1 MNDLQRQAIGI
12 LLREGAWFGSLPR
25 ALQERILAKGAVR
38 TFAKGQVIQREDAH
52 SAGFMAVLEG
62 QVSLLRHV
70 NDDEPALIH
79 VGGPGFWFGEVG
91 VLLEGSTLV
100 TAIAQGS
107 VRVFVL
113 PKAEFDRIV
122 AEEPRYYPE
131 FARLALERLR
141 ILMRYL
147 AETIR
152 LSPDYRLRLRLA
164 DLAETQR
171 SQTKAEGTSVLLDL
185 SQSELAGIIG
195 LSRQKLSGRLRRLQD
210 EGWVELGPR
219 RIRVLNPSALRAT
232 AADGFASEH

>member
-1 MNDLQRQAIGI
+1 MNDQQQQAIGAF
-12 LLREGAWFGSLPR
+12 LRQGAWFGNLPP
-25 ALQERILAKGAVR
+25 ALQERILARAAVR
-38 TFAKGQVIQREDAH
+38 SFAKGQVIQLEDSH
-52 SAGFMAVLEG
+52 SLGLLAVLEG

-70 NDDEPALIH
+70 SDDEPVLIH

-100 TAIAQGS
+100 TAVAQS
-107 VRVFVL
+107 AMRALVL
-113 PKAEFDRIV
+113 PKVEFERIV
-122 AEEPRYYPE
+122 ADEPRYYPA

-171 SQTKAEGTSVLLDL
+171 SQTTADGAGVVLYL

-210 EGWVELGPR
+210 EGWIELGPR
-219 RIRVLNPSALRAT
+219 RIRVLNPSGLRAT
-232 AADGFASEH
+232 AADGFAPEH

>member
-1 MNDLQRQAIGI
+1 MNEVQRQAIGT
-12 LLREGAWFGSLPR
+12 LLRQGAWFGSLPP
-25 ALQERILAKGAVR
+25 ALQERILAKADVR
-38 TFAKGQVIQREDAH
+38 TFAKGQVIQHEDAH
-52 SAGFMAVLEG
+52 SAGFMVVLEG

-70 NDDEPALIH
+70 SDDEPVLIH

-100 TAIAQGS
+100 TAIAQS
-107 VRVFVL
+107 PLRVLVL
-113 PKAEFDRIV
+113 AKTEFERIV
-122 AEEPRYYPE
+122 AEEPRYYAE

-195 LSRQKLSGRLRRLQD
+195 LSRQKLSGRLRRLQE
-210 EGWVELGPR
+210 EGWVELAPR
-219 RIRVLNPSALRAT
+219 RIRVLNPSGLRAT
-232 AADGFASEH
+232 AADGFASGH